1 MPSIYNL
8 FNIGSEK
15 LVKLINSSGGDVLPS
30 RIDCILNVKTSYNI
44 DLPIH
49 PVEDG
54 NVIGDHA
61 VDRPVEIVLNP
72 LFSTNNH
79 FDCDSI
85 FKTLKD
91 SREKLR
97 LVSPTIDQSNLIIK
111 SYTIDESFI
120 DANLTSINIVLQ
132 EVKSARVKYS
142 QTQPYPAQGSKPKS
156 ASQVKKP
163 MTVAKKPDK
172 IGKITSS
179 DTSTQKADEA
189 KKKMSVAKK
198 ITSWLGQ

>member
-1 MPSIYNL
+1 MHN
-8 FNIGSEK
+8 
-15 LVKLINSSGGDVLPS
+15 
-30 RIDCILNVKTSYNI
+30 
-44 DLPIH
+44 
-49 PVEDG
+49 
-54 NVIGDHA
+54 
-61 VDRPVEIVLNP
+61 
-72 LFSTNNH
+72 
-79 FDCDSI
+79 
-85 FKTLKD
+85 

-179 DTSTQKADEA
+179 ETSPQKADEA